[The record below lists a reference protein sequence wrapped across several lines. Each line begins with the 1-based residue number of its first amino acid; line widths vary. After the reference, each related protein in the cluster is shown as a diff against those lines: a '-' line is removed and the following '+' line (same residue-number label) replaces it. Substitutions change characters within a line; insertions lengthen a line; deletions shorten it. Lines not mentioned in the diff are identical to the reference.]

1 MYFHCLA
8 VLFNKMYSY
17 ITCVSDTRLVK
28 GATLDPGGLRG
39 DLRGAP
45 ADQVLLSYFMTQDV
59 QERAGLD
66 MLTVRRWEHRNGGL
80 SVSELDNFVL
90 TYQMVQERPSW
101 NTREITDLPVCAQ
114 IEFGAS
120 VADLV
125 KLPLV
130 RSLRLEPP
138 DLLKTKYDQAL
149 FMYRKAA
156 SVVTV
161 RGQALRDFI
170 GLIPPGADSYYV
182 QSAVLCFLVELR
194 CIMKEL
200 MKWSGQTDMF
210 GVLLLASTWQNLS
223 RKRRDALR
231 EKIGKLAQALQ
242 NYLCAIPS
250 HFLQIL
256 VDHFELSVK
265 ENSTRKEDAIVLMLD
280 ILYLSQRLP
289 SDVAPVQHTSSDV
302 SVEELMKQFPNNHSQ
317 PGPSKKTGKKKASK
331 TKATARQQ
339 PPTSSPSVPW
349 SPVLSTFTNK
359 DVESGDWEVV
369 TKRKAKSLMETV
381 QQYYNISKL
390 QHYQNYA
397 PPRLDKMQGRVVV
410 YSRPDNA
417 RHYSLVKSNLP
428 SGAFHIT
435 NEVKPVRRWY
445 FDDMGQLRHCTTDS
459 RSCSNSTLPPNIAG
473 MASSFAGFLKEAR
486 L

>member
-1 MYFHCLA
+1 MA
-8 VLFNKMYSY
+8 
-17 ITCVSDTRLVK
+17 
-28 GATLDPGGLRG
+28 
-39 DLRGAP
+39 
-45 ADQVLLSYFMTQDV
+45 
-59 QERAGLD
+59 
-66 MLTVRRWEHRNGGL
+66 
-80 SVSELDNFVL
+80 
-90 TYQMVQERPSW
+90 QERPSW
-101 NTREITDLPVCAQ
+101 NTRKIADLPIYAQ
-114 IEFGAS
+114 SQLGVS

-125 KLPLV
+125 PVL
-130 RSLRLEPP
+130 RSLRLKPP
-138 DLLKTKYDQAL
+138 GLLKTKYDQAL
-149 FMYRKAA
+149 FMYNKAA
-156 SVVTV
+156 SFVTV
-161 RGQALRDFI
+161 KARALRDFI
-170 GLIPPGADSYYV
+170 SLIPPGADSYYV
-182 QSAVLCFLVELR
+182 NTAIVLYLTDLR
-194 CIMKEL
+194 ARMQEL
-200 MKWSGQTDMF
+200 MKWFGQTDMF
-210 GVLLLASTWQNLS
+210 GVLLLASTWQNLNQ
-223 RKRRDALR
+223 KKRDALR

-250 HFLQIL
+250 DILQIL
-256 VDHFELSVK
+256 IDGWEMLL
-265 ENSTRKEDAIVLMLD
+265 KEDPTNQDALVLLD

-331 TKATARQQ
+331 TKATAHQQ
-339 PPTSSPSVPW
+339 PPTSSLSVPW

-435 NEVKPVRRWY
+435 NEAKPVRRWY